1 MLKTYASY
9 FAAFLL
15 SSLKSTDNIV
25 RIVLYGSVAKGE
37 ATKES
42 DIDIFVEVKKKTGRF
57 LKELKDAEERFYES
71 REAALFNAK
80 GMENRFSIKSG
91 NLQDWKELYRSI
103 ASTGI
108 VLYGPYETRELPS
121 GTKHYIIVFWD
132 GVGRNRG
139 AFLNKL
145 YGFTVK
151 GKHYPGLL
159 LKFGGRKLG
168 KSCIM
173 LPVEYKGDLFR
184 LVRTHEVNAKTFEV
198 FG

>member
-1 MLKTYASY
+1 MSVLEAIHSRR
-9 FAAFLL
+9 
-15 SSLKSTDNIV
+15 SV
-25 RIVLYGSVAKGE
+25 RRYLDLPIEFEKVGRVLDA
-37 ATKES
+37 
-42 DIDIFVEVKKKTGRF
+42 GRM
-57 LKELKDAEERFYES
+57 APS
-71 REAALFNAK
+71 A
-80 GMENRFSIKSG
+80 G